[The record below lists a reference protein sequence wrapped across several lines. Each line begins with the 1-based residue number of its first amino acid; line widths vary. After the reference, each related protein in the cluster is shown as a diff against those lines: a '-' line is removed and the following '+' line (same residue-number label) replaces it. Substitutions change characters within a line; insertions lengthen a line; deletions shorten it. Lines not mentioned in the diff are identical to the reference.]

1 MSVLSG
7 FLRTV
12 LFQPYLQPSNSQ
24 FRFLRFKVKNS
35 ALNFAL
41 ENLVFKNNSFFSSLQ
56 KWNLFGICRSKVRMV
71 RLPEMLVVNTSY
83 NTLFLGGNNMN
94 SGPPSN

>member
-24 FRFLRFKVKNS
+24 SRFLSFKVKSS
-35 ALNFAL
+35 ALNFPL
-41 ENLVFKNNSFFSSLQ
+41 QNLVFKNNSFFFLLCR
-56 KWNLFGICRSKVRMV
+56 NGICLEFAEAR
-71 RLPEMLVVNTSY
+71 
-83 NTLFLGGNNMN
+83 
-94 SGPPSN
+94 

>member
-7 FLRTV
+7 CLRTV

-24 FRFLRFKVKNS
+24 SRFLSFKVKSS

-41 ENLVFKNNSFFSSLQ
+41 QNLVFKNNSFFFFFAEMESVWNLQ
-56 KWNLFGICRSKVRMV
+56 KQGKNG
-71 RLPEMLVVNTSY
+71 
-83 NTLFLGGNNMN
+83 
-94 SGPPSN
+94 